1 MGHLPG
7 MLHGEFR
14 WGWDCLHLWSSYQAI
29 GRGNFKICEPSSQ
42 CLLILLNKRHSY
54 AHTKIFHTLM
64 YFQYFNAPFSQVSI
78 IGSVTGTMAFAWGPL
93 SSFLVNRFGS
103 RPVCI
108 AGGLMC
114 GTGMVSILPFLLFS
128 AHEKYI
134 FCPK

>member
-1 MGHLPG
+1 
-7 MLHGEFR
+7 
-14 WGWDCLHLWSSYQAI
+14 
-29 GRGNFKICEPSSQ
+29 
-42 CLLILLNKRHSY
+42 
-54 AHTKIFHTLM
+54 M

-114 GTGMVSILPFLLFS
+114 GTGMVSIPCLLFS
-128 AHEKYI
+128 AFIMKNIYI
-134 FCPK
+134 FCQK